1 MTSSKKDEVGSGGKC
16 PTSYDRDSLLAM
28 SKYYDPVDLTVRL
41 MSIDSTT
48 GREGALV
55 AWLDQW
61 LVDRGWRTKRI
72 PVSEGRDDL
81 YAAAVDAPRVTL
93 STHLDTVPPYIEPRT
108 DGDRLWG
115 RGACDAKGIAAAMIC
130 AAERLRDRQVP
141 VALLF
146 VVGEEVSHDGAHAAN
161 DASAAGAVPRT
172 SRILINGEPTES
184 TLALGTKGAIRV
196 IVRTSGQAAHSAYPH
211 LGRSATLD
219 LVHLLA
225 EMGRLDLPRDDLLGE
240 TTVNIGH
247 LAGGVADNVVAPW
260 AEARLMIRL
269 VTPVEDVQ
277 RIFERWAAGRAT
289 LEWGVMAPAMR
300 LGVLPGFPTSVAAF
314 ATDMPA
320 LSNWGTPYLFG
331 PGSIQVAHREDEF
344 VAVQELREAVGAY
357 ERIAVEALNRVRPDD
372 GGH

>member
-1 MTSSKKDEVGSGGKC
+1 
-16 PTSYDRDSLLAM
+16 M
-28 SKYYDPVDLTVRL
+28 SNYYDPVDLTVRL

-48 GREGALV
+48 GREGELI
-55 AWLDQW
+55 AWLDRS
-61 LVDRGWRTKRI
+61 LGERGWRTRRV
-72 PVSEGRDDL
+72 PVSPGRDDL
-81 YAAAVDAPRVTL
+81 YAAMVDEPAVTL
-93 STHLDTVPPYIEPRT
+93 STHLDTVPPYIAPRL
-108 DGDRLWG
+108 DGSRILG

-161 DASAAGAVPRT
+161 AAVASGALPST
-172 SRILINGEPTES
+172 SRMLVNGEPTES
-184 TLALGTKGAIRV
+184 TLALGTKGAIRLV
-196 IVRTSGQAAHSAYPH
+196 IRMAGQAAHSAYPH
-211 LGRSATLD
+211 LGRSATRD

-225 EMGRLDLPRDDLLGE
+225 EIDDLELPRDELLGD

-247 LAGGVADNVVAPW
+247 LFGGVADNVVAPW

-277 RIFERWAAGRAT
+277 RIFDRWVAGRAT
-289 LEWGVMAPAMR
+289 LDWGVMAPAVR

-314 ATDMPA
+314 ATDIPA

-331 PGSIQVAHREDEF
+331 PGSVHVAHRDDEF
-344 VAVQELREAVGAY
+344 VEGEEVRRAVDEYV
-357 ERIAVEALNRVRPDD
+357 RIVES
-372 GGH
+372 GI